1 MCEALYLALP
11 SSHHLMRISGSIVT
25 PQTLFP
31 GAVSVN
37 ATTPARSLSVTTN
50 FGVRP
55 FFLRS
60 SRISRSA
67 AVAQALD
74 QHVEDLAFLID
85 LCERFYRWETVSA
98 VRDLSHRVSLPALL
112 PPRHLTTLTIPK
124 PLSRRPQFRWR

>member
-11 SSHHLMRISGSIVT
+11 SSHHLMRIFGSSVT

-37 ATTPARSLSVTTN
+37 AATPERSFSVTTN

-55 FFLRS
+55 LFLRS
-60 SRISRSA
+60 LRISPSA

-74 QHVEDLAFLID
+74 QHVEDLALLID
-85 LCERFYRWETVSA
+85 TMREIQPVGNGVGGTRFE
-98 VRDLSHRVSLPALL
+98 
-112 PPRHLTTLTIPK
+112 
-124 PLSRRPQFRWR
+124 PLRQSTCPLAAASPHYADNAEAA

>member
-1 MCEALYLALP
+1 VCEALYLALP

-37 ATTPARSLSVTTN
+37 AATPERSLSVTTN

-55 FFLRS
+55 FFLRG
-60 SRISRSA
+60 SRISPSA

-85 LCERFYRWETVSA
+85 LCERF
-98 VRDLSHRVSLPALL
+98 LPVGNGVGSTRFE
-112 PPRHLTTLTIPK
+112 PSRQPTC
-124 PLSRRPQFRWR
+124 PLAAGSPHYPDNAEAA